1 MKIRYSLTIFFTL
14 LMLHGNGQVV
24 SEDVLVTVD
33 DAPVYASEFLRVYNK
48 NLDLVQDDSQKDIDE
63 YLKLFTNY
71 KLKLKE
77 AKSLGLDKKPS
88 YLRELEKYK
97 KQLAKSYIT
106 DAKVTEALVE
116 EAYNHMAYE
125 VNADHILVKVDDN
138 ATPQDTLKAYN
149 EILKLRDRALNEGFE
164 NVRAAVHNGK
174 TIYGEKLGY
183 FTGFKMVYKFEKVAY
198 NTKVGDISKPFRTR
212 FGYHIIHV
220 LDKRES
226 RGERQVAHIML
237 VENNL
242 DSLIDKP
249 EIKIQELY
257 KKLQQGEAFESLA
270 KQFSDDKNSAPKG
283 GMLKPFSGGQ
293 LRSKAFEDVA
303 FSLENEGDISKPFKT
318 EFGWHIIKLYKIINV
333 PSFDEMKPELVEK
346 VKRDTRS
353 KLIDEA
359 LTNSLKVK
367 YNIAHEPPNLE
378 YFISILNDNYFK
390 RTWSLPDDFEG
401 RQPLIKIGKKQF
413 TYNDFA
419 VFLINTQ
426 RQTTKKVPFK
436 TLVTEKYNAF
446 LNESLVKYQEDNL
459 EFENE
464 DYANIVA
471 EYRDGLLLFDLMEQ
485 TIWNS
490 SNTDTIEIKQYYQKH
505 KTEYFKPERIN
516 AVVATSAKQKTLKKV
531 SKLLNKNMPLE
542 QIKALVNGKD
552 NIDVVFT
559 SGVMNAQHQAL
570 PKEFEFKTGVSKI
583 YSHNDAYVV
592 IKVNEILPRE
602 LNTYNE
608 AKGKVISDYQ
618 NYKEENWIKELKVKY
633 AVKINEDVLNK
644 LKTELKK

>member
-1 MKIRYSLTIFFTL
+1 
-14 LMLHGNGQVV
+14 
-24 SEDVLVTVD
+24 
-33 DAPVYASEFLRVYNK
+33 
-48 NLDLVQDDSQKDIDE
+48 
-63 YLKLFTNY
+63 
-71 KLKLKE
+71 
-77 AKSLGLDKKPS
+77 
-88 YLRELEKYK
+88 
-97 KQLAKSYIT
+97 
-106 DAKVTEALVE
+106 
-116 EAYNHMAYE
+116 
-125 VNADHILVKVDDN
+125 
-138 ATPQDTLKAYN
+138 
-149 EILKLRDRALNEGFE
+149 
-164 NVRAAVHNGK
+164 
-174 TIYGEKLGY
+174 
-183 FTGFKMVYKFEKVAY
+183 
-198 NTKVGDISKPFRTR
+198 
-212 FGYHIIHV
+212 
-220 LDKRES
+220 
-226 RGERQVAHIML
+226 
-237 VENNL
+237 
-242 DSLIDKP
+242 
-249 EIKIQELY
+249 
-257 KKLQQGEAFESLA
+257 
-270 KQFSDDKNSAPKG
+270 
-283 GMLKPFSGGQ
+283 
-293 LRSKAFEDVA
+293 
-303 FSLENEGDISKPFKT
+303 
-318 EFGWHIIKLYKIINV
+318 
-333 PSFDEMKPELVEK
+333 
-346 VKRDTRS
+346 
-353 KLIDEA
+353 
-359 LTNSLKVK
+359 
-367 YNIAHEPPNLE
+367 
-378 YFISILNDNYFK
+378 
-390 RTWSLPDDFEG
+390 
-401 RQPLIKIGKKQF
+401 
-413 TYNDFA
+413 
-419 VFLINTQ
+419 
-426 RQTTKKVPFK
+426 
-436 TLVTEKYNAF
+436 LVTEKYNAF